1 MMDIS
6 KNSKA
11 RVHHGRNVRFFRNV
25 RDMKQEDFAEKI
37 GVTQP
42 VVTKIEKQSIIE
54 EALLE
59 KCADT
64 LGISVEMIKK
74 FDPEEMINIYT
85 NHIDKTGNTNDV
97 FLISKEGSPST
108 NYFPIKE
115 IMELNQKNNELYER
129 LLQAEKEKTAFLEK
143 MLGSLSE

>member
-97 FLISKEGSPST
+97 FSISKEGSPST